1 MDPHQ
6 LYLIK
11 ATRRRHF
18 RSHKPVAI
26 TVENVNRDL
35 PKKHKKSTH
44 KKHSSKDIMKE
55 IKRRSKSPKKYPLAA
70 QLVKL
75 MEYKKGTSSTL

>member
-11 ATRRRHF
+11 ASRRRHF
-18 RSHKPVAI
+18 RSPTPVEI
-26 TVENVNRDL
+26 TAEKVSHHH
-35 PKKHKKSTH
+35 KHKSAH
-44 KKHSSKDIMKE
+44 KKRSSKDIMKE

-75 MEYKKGTSSTL
+75 IEYKKSV